1 MILCF
6 FVGKKKY
13 RKAII
18 MSLVDQTFPLFKP
31 PFVLNFFAC
40 SFLHFGIFSISA
52 GMGSFLPD
60 VLNRLQ
66 KAYDDGNTYGDLKVC
81 DVIQMDMST
90 KTSNGSVAVDYVS
103 HS

>member
-1 MILCF
+1 
-6 FVGKKKY
+6 
-13 RKAII
+13 

-40 SFLHFGIFSISA
+40 SFLHFGTFSIAA

-66 KAYDDGNTYGDLKVC
+66 KAHDAENSPSDLKVC
-81 DVIQMDMST
+81 DVIQMNSRT
-90 KTSNGSVAVDYVS
+90 ETSNNSMAADYVS
-103 HS
+103 RS